1 MSVVESQKLP
11 LAGVRVLDL
20 SRALAGPYCAM
31 ILGDLGA
38 DVVKVEPTPSGE
50 MIRGWGPFDRGVSVY
65 YLSVN
70 RNKRS
75 LALNFRAPEALDLL
89 REMTKS
95 ADVVIENF
103 KPGAMEDMGLGF
115 DNLIVANPR
124 LIYAN
129 VTGFGRDGPYGE
141 WPGVDQIA
149 QGMSGF
155 MSITGT
161 AESGPLRVG
170 LPIGDVCAGMWI
182 AIGVQAALLQ
192 RHSSGKGQRVETS
205 LLAGLVGML
214 NVQGQRYLSLGDA
227 PKRAGNDHPV
237 ICPYGTFLAKDGL
250 FNMAALTDDMWAK
263 LCRLTGLEEFMAN
276 PEYKDNA
283 QRMTNRDELKRRLN
297 AVFGTRPRLEWTK
310 ELVELGLPAGP
321 VYDMPDV
328 FSDAQVKHAGLVETI
343 DHPTLGALKQLSNP
357 LRLDTV
363 GTNTVRM
370 PPPLLGEH
378 SIQVLTDYGIEP
390 ARIASLQKSRVITTN
405 DEVK

>member
-1 MSVVESQKLP
+1 MSRTKRNLP
-11 LAGVRVLDL
+11 LTGVSVLDL

-50 MIRGWGPFDRGVSVY
+50 MIRSWGPFDRGISVY

-75 LALNFRAPEALDLL
+75 LALNFRSPEAIGLL
-89 REMTKS
+89 RDMAQK

-103 KPGAMEDMGLGF
+103 KPGTMEGMGLGY
-115 DNLIVANPR
+115 DELRAANPR
-124 LIYAN
+124 LVYAN

-161 AESGPLRVG
+161 ADSGPIRVG

-182 AIGVQAALLQ
+182 AIGIQAALLQ
-192 RHSSGKGQRVETS
+192 RQATGEGQRVETS
-205 LLAGLVGML
+205 LLASLVGML
-214 NVQGQRYLSLGDA
+214 NVQGQRYLNLGDT
-227 PKRAGNDHPV
+227 PRRAGNDHPV

-250 FNMAALTDDMWAK
+250 FNMAAVTDDMWAK
-263 LCRLTGLEEFMAN
+263 LCRLTGLEELVAHPDF
-276 PEYKDNA
+276 KDNS
-283 QRMTNRDELKRRLN
+283 QRMKNRDALKERLN
-297 AVFGTRPRLEWTK
+297 AAFGNRMRLEWTK
-310 ELVELGLPAGP
+310 DLIELGLPAGP

-328 FSDAQVKHAGLVETI
+328 FADAQVRHAGMVETI
-343 DHPTLGALKQLSNP
+343 EHPELGPLKQLSSP
-357 LRLDTV
+357 LRL
-363 GTNTVRM
+363 GSIGPQMVRM

-378 SIQVLTDYGIEP
+378 SEQVLSDYQIDA
-390 ARIASLQKSRVITTN
+390 ARIARLKQSRTILTN
-405 DEVK
+405 DEVS